1 MYFIGYSVGEP
12 LGNKYRWQSSAKMA
26 AQIQANQSRQ
36 DVFVWEPYQPT
47 IYRVVDVKKPR

>member
-26 AQIQANQSRQ
+26 AQIQANQSHKQ
-36 DVFVWEPYQPT
+36 VFVWEPYQPT